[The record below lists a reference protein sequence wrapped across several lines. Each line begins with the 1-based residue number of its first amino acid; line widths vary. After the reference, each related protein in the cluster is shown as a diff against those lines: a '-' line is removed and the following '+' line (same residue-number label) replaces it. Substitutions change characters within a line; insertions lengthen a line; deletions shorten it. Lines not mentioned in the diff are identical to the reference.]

1 MEPLLLLAFAAILI
15 TCVLSGHSMFIAL
28 FAGWVMFFG
37 YGLHKGKS
45 VKQML
50 LYCKNGIAVV
60 RTVLITFMLIGMLT
74 AVWRSCGAIAYI
86 VYEASALCS
95 PQSMIIV
102 TFLLCCLVSFL
113 IGTAFGSAATIGVIC
128 ITMANSMG
136 VPILYTGGAMLAGVY
151 FGDRCSPVSTSC
163 LLVSTLTH
171 TDQLD
176 NIKRM
181 FKTAA
186 IPFILTCII
195 YLILGTQVHASGV
208 SNEARTLLAQNYVMS
223 PVTMLPVIAVLI
235 FALCQVNVKLTLAIS
250 TAIGILVTVFV
261 QGFSVSVIPQ
271 LLFSGFHPANADLA
285 QIMGGGGLISMFNV
299 IGVVCISSSFSGMFD
314 GTGFLDNIQ
323 HLIIQLSEKI
333 PPFAAILLVSLF
345 AGTIACNQSL
355 AIMLTS
361 QICDPLEDDESQFAS
376 DLENTA
382 VVTAPMIPWSIA
394 DAVPLVTVGAPSLC
408 ILTAVYLFLVP
419 ACNLLAQSLSFS
431 KVKLWIH
438 A

>member
-195 YLILGTQVHASGV
+195 YLVLGTQVHASGV

-223 PVTMLPVIAVLI
+223 PV
-235 FALCQVNVKLTLAIS
+235 IS

-261 QGFSVSVIPQ
+261 QGFSVSAIPQ

-299 IGVVCISSSFSGMFD
+299 IGIVCISSSFSGMFD

-333 PPFAAILLVSLF
+333 SPFAAILLVSLF

-361 QICDPLEDDESQFAS
+361 QICGPLEDDESQFAS

-419 ACNLLAQSLSFS
+419 TCNLLAQNLSFS